1 MWLQGKTKGERVN
14 IIGFSI
20 VEMMVVIVIIG
31 LLGTLALSKYYTFIA
46 RARQA
51 EARMNLKNIG
61 DLQESYKYENEEY
74 DTDTA
79 GVGAF
84 SGGDKCLGNSNGNQM
99 KNELGF
105 RPKDCDNL
113 RYGYTWGK
121 VRADAASTNNN
132 SKRVYPDCDKIDK
145 WQIENKTGNIKN
157 NQDIVPLCKD

>member
-1 MWLQGKTKGERVN
+1 MWLQGKAKGKGIN

-31 LLGTLALSKYYTFIA
+31 LLGTLAISKYYTFIA

-61 DLQESYKYENEEY
+61 DLQESYKYEKEKYHKDVN
-74 DTDTA
+74 

-84 SGGDKCLGNSNGNQM
+84 SGGDKCSGNTNGSQM

-113 RYGYTWGK
+113 RYGYTWGRT
-121 VRADAASTNNN
+121 RADAQSTTQAT
-132 SKRVYPDCDKIDK
+132 KRIYPDCDKIDK
-145 WQIENKTGNIKN
+145 WQIENDTGNIKN
-157 NQDIVPLCKD
+157 NDDIVPLCED